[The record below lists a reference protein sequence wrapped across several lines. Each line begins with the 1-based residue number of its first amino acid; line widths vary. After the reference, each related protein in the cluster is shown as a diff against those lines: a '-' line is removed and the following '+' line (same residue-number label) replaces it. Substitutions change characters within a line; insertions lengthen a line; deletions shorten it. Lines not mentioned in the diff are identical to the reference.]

1 MRIRKSFRALTA
13 MSLSV
18 LAVLV
23 SSLPA
28 FGNTL
33 TVANTNDSGPG
44 SLRAAIDSS
53 GPGDT
58 IVFSLNY
65 PAIINLTSGSLTINT
80 HLTVAGPGAFSL
92 TIDASNNTVMERAF
106 TVGSGMIVSISGVTV
121 TGGRGGGTSAGSVE
135 NSGGGIFNAGTLT
148 LRDAVIS
155 NNSTRN
161 QGPGGGG
168 IFNAGG
174 ATLTLINCIVSGN
187 TAGGGNIQESA
198 LVAGGG
204 IRNASSAL
212 LTLSDT
218 TISNNWAQVGGGIWN
233 NGTLNVTG
241 STFVGNS
248 AGVGISTTAVLQGGA
263 IYAGSG
269 QSSGRITNSTFF
281 NNGAKTNGAAIAN
294 GGTLDVTHSTF
305 AGNSI
310 EGGPGA
316 AIISLANTLTLK
328 ASILANAADN
338 CSFVGGLILSG
349 GHNLST
355 DTSCS
360 LTGTGD
366 VTNAAAGLDPAGL
379 QDNGGRTK
387 TIGLLSTSAAIDH
400 VPTPCTDILGD
411 PIVTDQRGETRP
423 RGAGCDVGAFESI
436 GFEPTI
442 ASFTPASGAAGT
454 SVTIT
459 GSALV
464 AATAVMFNGTNAAS
478 FTVVSDTQITAVVP
492 VGATS
497 GPIAVTTPGGTAVS
511 AENYTV
517 LSGPLP
523 TITSFS
529 PRSGGVGGSVA
540 ITGQNLSGATR
551 VTFGGTNATFTI
563 SNSGR
568 RISAVVP
575 AGAVTGP
582 IVITTP
588 SGTATSADI
597 FTVVPPPAITGFAPG
612 SGPSGSSVTIN
623 GTNLGGATAVMF
635 DGKHAS
641 FTVAA
646 AGTQITAI
654 VPKLRPGAVS
664 ISVVTPGGTAT
675 GGTPF
680 TVIK

>member
-1 MRIRKSFRALTA
+1 MRMRRSFHAFAA
-13 MSLSV
+13 MSLPV
-18 LAVLV
+18 LTVLL

-44 SLRAAIDSS
+44 SLRAAIDSA

-58 IVFSLNY
+58 IVFSLAD
-65 PAIINLTSGSLTINT
+65 PAVISLTTGSLTINT
-80 HLTVAGPGAFSL
+80 HLTIAGPGASSV
-92 TIDASNNTVMERAF
+92 TIDASTNSVMERAI

-121 TGGRGGGTSAGSVE
+121 TGGRGGGTSAGSFE

-174 ATLTLINCIVSGN
+174 ATLTLINCSVSGN

-212 LTLSDT
+212 LTVRDT
-218 TISNNWAQVGGGIWN
+218 TVSNNWAQVGGGIWN
-233 NGTLNVTG
+233 NGTLNVSG
-241 STFVGNS
+241 GTFSGNG
-248 AGVGISTTAVLQGGA
+248 AGVGVSTTVVLEGGA

-269 QSSGRITNSTFF
+269 QSTSSIINSTFS

-294 GGTLDVTHSTF
+294 AGTMDVTHSTF
-305 AGNSI
+305 TGNAT
-310 EGGPGA
+310 EGGTGA
-316 AIISLANTLTLK
+316 AVTSLANTLTLK
-328 ASILANAADN
+328 ATILANVPAN
-338 CSFVGGLILSG
+338 CSLTGGLIVSAG
-349 GHNLST
+349 YNLST
-355 DTSCS
+355 DASCS

-366 VTNAAAGLDPAGL
+366 VTSTPVGLDPAGL
-379 QDNGGRTK
+379 QDNGGPTS
-387 TIGLLSTSAAIDH
+387 TVGLLSTSTAIDRI
-400 VPTPCTDILGD
+400 PTPCTDVDGD
-411 PIVTDQRGETRP
+411 PIATDQRGVTRP
-423 RGAGCDVGAFESI
+423 RGPGCDVGAFELIRLES
-436 GFEPTI
+436 TI
-442 ASFTPASGAAGT
+442 TSFTPASGPAGT

-464 AATAVMFNGTNAAS
+464 AATAVTFNGANAAS
-478 FTVVSDTQITAVVP
+478 FTVDSDTQIRAVVP
-492 VGATS
+492 VGATT
-497 GPIAVTTPGGTAVS
+497 GPIAVITPDGTAIS
-511 AENYTV
+511 AETYTV
-517 LSGPLP
+517 PSGPAP

-529 PRSGGVGGSVA
+529 PPAGGVGASVTIA
-540 ITGQNLSGATR
+540 GQNLSSATS
-551 VTFGGTNATFTI
+551 VTFAGTSATFTI

-568 RISAVVP
+568 RITAIVP
-575 AGAVTGP
+575 AGAASGP
-582 IVITTP
+582 IAITTS
-588 SGTATSADI
+588 SGTAVSAAP
-597 FTVVPPPAITGFAPG
+597 FTVVPPPAITGLGPI

-623 GTNLGGATAVMF
+623 GTNLAGATAVMF
-635 DGKHAS
+635 DARSAS
-641 FTVAA
+641 FTVNA

-654 VPKLRPGAVS
+654 VPKLRPGTVLVS
-664 ISVVTPGGTAT
+664 VTTLGGTET
-675 GGTPF
+675 GPQF